1 MGARRDGD
9 EARRARRRLRRT
21 TLGKA
26 WAAGSSSDGRVLGG
40 ANGSAA
46 EPRPAL
52 HAGEASPYECFCG
65 NPSCIESFVSGRGL
79 AGAYREVA
87 DDTLPPVEI
96 GHRADSG
103 DPAANAALDVY
114 ADRLARARGRSSAS
128 SIKARHRPR
137 RRRVSNNARIFRMV
151 PSMWEH
157 YTVAKELRTTLV
169 KARHGD
175 ASGVRGA
182 ARLWP

>member
-1 MGARRDGD
+1 M
-9 EARRARRRLRRT
+9 
-21 TLGKA
+21 
-26 WAAGSSSDGRVLGG
+26 
-40 ANGSAA
+40 
-46 EPRPAL
+46 
-52 HAGEASPYECFCG
+52 
-65 NPSCIESFVSGRGL
+65 
-79 AGAYREVA
+79 A

-114 ADRLARARGRSSAS
+114 ADRLARALAGV
-128 SIKARHRPR
+128 INLVDPR
-137 RRRVSNNARIFRMV
+137 VIVLGGGVSNNARIFRMV
-151 PSMWEH
+151 PTMWEH